1 MRHRNLV
8 MMAAS
13 ATAVAAIMVGAAGAA
28 AAGPDRAV
36 EAPAAALASC
46 SGASCRGKVA
56 AEQGCTADAYQV
68 TSVEVEGALAGTPP
82 YPHAILYYSPA
93 CDAAYGYYWS
103 GNENEQRNIIVQTL
117 YPYGGAPLPDDE
129 IGYPTTGRN
138 TFYTK
143 MVPWGFSIR
152 ICVRP
157 GKDFNDKCTGW
168 R

>member
-1 MRHRNLV
+1 MRHRNAV
-8 MMAAS
+8 MTAAS
-13 ATAVAAIMVGAAGAA
+13 STAVAAIMVGAAGAA
-28 AAGPDRAV
+28 ASGPDRV
-36 EAPAAALASC
+36 VGAPAAALASC
-46 SGASCRGKVA
+46 SGESCRGKVA

-68 TSVEVEGALAGTPP
+68 AGVEANATGGTSP

-103 GNENEQRNIIVQTL
+103 GNENEQRNVIVQTL

-129 IGYPTTGRN
+129 IGYPTSGRN

-152 ICVRP
+152 ICVR
-157 GKDFNDKCTGW
+157 GTGLSSDKCTGW